1 MKNGDAPCGS
11 CACPPFNGSSN
22 SNANTLDANPGI
34 ISKPPATGIRTGQSI
49 WYNDMRPCP
58 RSSAPA
64 SITFDTPAFRPIKY
78 EPKIKLSTIN
88 AKVSMPPISF
98 TIITIDK
105 TSNTAPASKKIP
117 INCISLS
124 LITHST
130 HFPKI
135 RLNTPKNKHHPQK
148 ASVKNR
154 KPV

>member
-1 MKNGDAPCGS
+1 
-11 CACPPFNGSSN
+11 
-22 SNANTLDANPGI
+22 
-34 ISKPPATGIRTGQSI
+34 
-49 WYNDMRPCP
+49 MRPCP